1 MGTSIDTTLSVD
13 RDEFTAALRLVS
25 QQCGRR
31 ARAASLRFEDGALFI
46 CADNAMASLPAKG
59 SWPWTVVTK
68 YAWVYLLAKK
78 PLKSNPLR
86 IYVENARVYV
96 ERFSSPCE
104 LPGVDAPLEPAIPAI
119 NRKLAAARAARFL
132 APLLVSL
139 DDINEVID
147 GAASRTPAWREDDRK
162 VIVRVA
168 KAWEALA
175 PLGVHPDDFQKVIQR
190 ASSNAWDTMT
200 LRHNSHQRYLD
211 EERKRRAKK
220 T

>member
-1 MGTSIDTTLSVD
+1 MSNDSP
-13 RDEFTAALRLVS
+13 AP
-25 QQCGRR
+25 
-31 ARAASLRFEDGALFI
+31 ASYPVA
-46 CADNAMASLPAKG
+46 
-59 SWPWTVVTK
+59 
-68 YAWVYLLAKK
+68 
-78 PLKSNPLR
+78 
-86 IYVENARVYV
+86 
-96 ERFSSPCE
+96 
-104 LPGVDAPLEPAIPAI
+104 DAPLEPAIPAPD
-119 NRKLAAARAARFL
+119 RTHAAARFL

-190 ASSNAWDTMT
+190 ASSGAWDTMT
-200 LRHNSHQRYLD
+200 LRHNAHQRYLE
-211 EERKRRAKK
+211 EERKRRTKK